1 MRRIRA
7 GWALT
12 RKSWALLQSHRA
24 LLRFPLYGA
33 LAALVPLLVL
43 ALPGLYLIDGK
54 ESTVAGIALIAIGVY
69 AAMFIGYFF
78 SVGLAAATDEIF
90 HGRAATVGDGLRV
103 ARTRTG
109 PIAGWALTSVVVGA
123 IFVALDNL
131 RGVGPIL
138 RGLMGAAWSLVT
150 FMAVPVIAFEG
161 TGPIATL
168 KRSTALFRE
177 RWVGQVTGTV
187 TIGGIVYLLG
197 LLPAVLLAGIGIAL
211 WASDGNGEAIAVGA
225 VLLAVGIVLG
235 VLSILVVRALSGV
248 FGVALYRFAS
258 DGDVAGDFT
267 ADELQGAVA
276 PR

>member
-33 LAALVPLLVL
+33 LAAAVPLIVI
-43 ALPGLYLIDGK
+43 ALPGLYLMDSR
-54 ESTVAGIALIAIGVY
+54 ESTVVGIVLAVVGVY
-69 AAMFIGYFF
+69 AAIFVSYFF
-78 SVGLAAATDEIF
+78 SVGLAAAADEIF
-90 HGRAATVGDGLRV
+90 HGRDATLGDGLRV
-103 ARTRTG
+103 SRARAG
-109 PIAGWALTSVVVGA
+109 SIAGWTLVSVVVGA

-138 RGLMGAAWSLVT
+138 RGLIGAAWSLVT

-161 TGPIATL
+161 TGPVDTL

-177 RWVGQVTGTV
+177 RWAGQVTGTV
-187 TIGGIVYLLG
+187 TIGGIVYFVG
-197 LLPAVLLAGIGIAL
+197 VLPAVLLGVIGVAL
-211 WASDGNGEAIAVGA
+211 WASDGNGEEIAIGA
-225 VLLAVGIVLG
+225 VLLAVAVVIG
-235 VLSILVVRALSGV
+235 VLSILLVRALSGV
-248 FGVALYRFAS
+248 FGVALYRFAT
-258 DGDVAGDFT
+258 DGDAAGDFT
-267 ADELQGAVA
+267 ADELQGAVR